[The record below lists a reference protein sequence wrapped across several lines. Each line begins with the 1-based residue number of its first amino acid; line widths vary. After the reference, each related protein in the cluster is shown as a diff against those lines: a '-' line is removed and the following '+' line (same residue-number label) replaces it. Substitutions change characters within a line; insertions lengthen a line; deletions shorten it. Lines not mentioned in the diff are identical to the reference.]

1 MAPRALTIDLAD
13 VSIALSGEGG
23 PLRWFLDTQT
33 GSTLLLNAE
42 YDPAQNSGL
51 TAAQVEADGARFKPI
66 PAGDSHLTLT
76 DMGAFAAQTS
86 DGLLRESLELALAA
100 PHPERRFRAVLG
112 WLPEEQ
118 ARWHSFRQGRLEE
131 RARAWLKKLGLEP

>member
-1 MAPRALTIDLAD
+1 M
-13 VSIALSGEGG
+13 
-23 PLRWFLDTQT
+23 RWFLDTQT

-42 YDPAQNSGL
+42 YDPVQNNGL
-51 TAAQVEADGARFKPI
+51 TAKQVEADSIRFKAI

-76 DMGAFAAQTS
+76 DMASFAEQTT
-86 DGLLRESLELALAA
+86 DLMLKESLELALAA

-118 ARWHSFRQGRLEE
+118 ARWHAYRQGQLEA

>member
-1 MAPRALTIDLAD
+1 MTIDLSD
-13 VSIALSGEGG
+13 VCIALSGEGG

-42 YDPAQNSGL
+42 YDPAQNNGL
-51 TAAQVEADGARFKPI
+51 TAAQVEGDPNRFKVI
-66 PAGDSHLTLT
+66 PAGDAHLTLT
-76 DMGAFAAQTS
+76 DMGSFAEQTT
-86 DGLLRESLELALAA
+86 DALLRESLELALAA

-118 ARWHSFRQGRLEE
+118 ARWHSYRQGQLEQ

>member
-1 MAPRALTIDLAD
+1 M
-13 VSIALSGEGG
+13 
-23 PLRWFLDTQT
+23 RWFLDTQT

-42 YDPAQNSGL
+42 YDPAQNNGL
-51 TAAQVEADGARFKPI
+51 TPAQVESDANRFKRI

-76 DMGAFAAQTS
+76 DMAGFAAQTP
-86 DGLLRESLELALAA
+86 DLMLRESLELALAA

-118 ARWHSFRQGRLEE
+118 SRWHSYRQGQLEQ
-131 RARAWLKKLGLEP
+131 RARLWLKKLGLEP